1 MQTIEHKGFEIK
13 LMVDEFAESPL
24 KNQTL
29 PIGFLTEYVQ
39 RVESGINDTDS
50 ILFGKIDTD
59 SKNGVTYFEIGEEYE
74 VERGEYLFE
83 LTTLKEWESC
93 ENPEQAAKDCIEALA
108 EELHYYH
115 NGECYG
121 YGIDY
126 KGEQVDS
133 CWGFY
138 GIDWCVQSAK
148 DAIDSFTYEY
158 LLELDLPAKLVLR

>member
-1 MQTIEHKGFEIK
+1 
-13 LMVDEFAESPL
+13 MVYESAESPL
-24 KNQTL
+24 NNQTL
-29 PIGFLTEYVQ
+29 PIGFFTEYIK

-59 SKNGVTYFEIGEEYE
+59 SKDGVTYFEIGEEYE

-93 ENPEQAAKDCIEALA
+93 ENPEQAAKDCIKALA

-115 NGECYG
+115 NGEVYG
-121 YGIDY
+121 YAVKY
-126 KGEQVDS
+126 KGEVLDS

-138 GIDWCVQSAK
+138 GKDWAEQCAK
-148 DAIDSFTYEY
+148 GFIDSYSVES
-158 LLELDLPAKLVLR
+158 LVELDLPAKLVLR